1 MLDFVQIRPDLLM
14 PDGSSQSDTPD
25 SWSRRSSL
33 KLEEVSWRLDL
44 GSYPFLSFIFCSLE
58 VDEANE
64 EMIEVEAAKVIL
76 EGETR

>member
-1 MLDFVQIRPDLLM
+1 MKALNLYEIVNSLLNKMLDFIQIRPDLLM

-44 GSYPFLSFIFCSLE
+44 ASYPFLAFIF
-58 VDEANE
+58 
-64 EMIEVEAAKVIL
+64 
-76 EGETR
+76 G